1 MKPLTSPALTRPFV
15 EPAAPTAF
23 RARFSQP
30 EATEPE
36 PPRRVEPRVKPPETA
51 EAAKRHI
58 DQLAA
63 HLRILQTSG
72 AANPAMAAML
82 AYEMK
87 AALGAYAAA
96 GAVAP
101 PVVGLDALKTRV
113 AAAVEPAAR
122 RISVMV

>member
-1 MKPLTSPALTRPFV
+1 
-15 EPAAPTAF
+15 
-23 RARFSQP
+23 
-30 EATEPE
+30 
-36 PPRRVEPRVKPPETA
+36 VKPPETA

-96 GAVAP
+96 GAVAR

>member
-23 RARFSQP
+23 RARFLQP
-30 EATEPE
+30 EAAEPE
-36 PPRRVEPRVKPPETA
+36 PSAVEPSVKPPETA

-113 AAAVEPAAR
+113 AAAAEPAAR

>member
-23 RARFSQP
+23 RARFLQP
-30 EATEPE
+30 EAAEPE
-36 PPRRVEPRVKPPETA
+36 PPPVEPRVKPAEPA

>member
-1 MKPLTSPALTRPFV
+1 MKPLASPALTRPFV
-15 EPAAPTAF
+15 DTTTPTAA
-23 RARFSQP
+23 RAWPLR
-30 EATEPE
+30 AAAVEPE
-36 PPRRVEPRVKPPETA
+36 PPRRVEPRPGASEPS

-82 AYEMK
+82 AYEMR

-101 PVVGLDALKTRV
+101 PVVGLEGLQARAEASVQRRV
-113 AAAVEPAAR
+113 
-122 RISVMV
+122 SVVV

>member
-1 MKPLTSPALTRPFV
+1 MKPLASPALIRPFV
-15 EPAAPTAF
+15 ETSAPAAA
-23 RARFSQP
+23 RAWPLRP
-30 EATEPE
+30 EAVEPE
-36 PPRRVEPRVKPPETA
+36 RPRPVEPRVEGSETS

-63 HLRILQTSG
+63 HLRILQTGG

-101 PVVGLDALKTRV
+101 SVVGLGALRTRV
-113 AAAVEPAAR
+113 EEMAEAAPR
-122 RISVMV
+122 RISVVV